1 MISLQCPI
9 AGVSLID
16 SEQVNLITSVGIN
29 EKSFPRNDAFDSFT
43 IISDDDFILLPDIS
57 QDYRFSTS
65 ILLRGP
71 MKINFYAAVPITVSE
86 VKIGTLFIMDHVSHA
101 TDSISFE
108 QKSLFKQFG
117 QLLSHYLST
126 SPTSLDGFAF
136 TNNLFQEITKQILKE
151 IQSEFQLL
159 LQKQDEFNTSMKIV
173 NSKEESNEIKQSMLT
188 TIDTIQT
195 TIHKLSSDLLNQLK
209 ESLLIINRM
218 NNIGLSKEEQEKEN
232 GEDRIKSYLTIN
244 ELIRYFKKNID
255 QQNNSNNIKWESD
268 NLENW
273 KCENSSNIFELLIL
287 LLNIYLP
294 LQFLRWK
301 NITINFMMIDENNK
315 NSFNNGN
322 NNKADGIAA
331 NNDLVAPFS
340 PPTKNPPATTT
351 DTTVTATASVTAA
364 PLPAAT
370 ATVANPTKVKKNPPK
385 IGKMM
390 LEVTCFHRNNCHLS
404 TSSSSSSAKSS
415 AAHILTTN
423 PIFEQL
429 LFVLDELFL
438 KIIEII
444 TNHNGN
450 YTKKITS
457 SSEILQI
464 TYGTSFIYQKTY
476 RRSLFFRNSIIAI
489 EEAIINTTN
498 AIFNSLGANNKQ
510 DSSNNMKKQ
519 HRKESINELTEQVS
533 TSASFTSSPRN
544 ELDENINHHNNNNNN
559 TTSSDGVSKQQ
570 VIPPPQRRR
579 GSIVNG
585 KNNKIKANIVHSII
599 DTVATVATGGT
610 NIKRSII
617 VPVA

>member
-16 SEQVNLITSVGIN
+16 SEQVNLIASVGIN
-29 EKSFPRNDAFDSFT
+29 EKCFPRNDAFDSFT
-43 IISDDDFILLPDIS
+43 IISEDDFILLPDIS

-65 ILLRGP
+65 VLLNGP
-71 MKINFYAAVPITVSE
+71 LKINFYTAVPITVSE
-86 VKIGTLFIMDHVSHA
+86 VKIGTLFIMDHVSHT

-108 QKSLFKQFG
+108 QKSLFKQLG

-126 SPTSLDGFAF
+126 SPTSLDGFTF
-136 TNNLFQEITKQILKE
+136 TNSLFQEITKQILKE

-159 LQKQDEFNTSMKIV
+159 FQKQDEFNTSMKIV
-173 NSKEESNEIKQSMLT
+173 NSKEESNEIKQSMLA

-195 TIHKLSSDLLNQLK
+195 TIHTLSSNLLIHLK
-209 ESLLIINRM
+209 ESLLIMNRM

-232 GEDRIKSYLTIN
+232 GEVKSYLTIN
-244 ELIRYFKKNID
+244 ELIRHFKKNID
-255 QQNNSNNIKWESD
+255 QQNNSNNMKWESD

-287 LLNIYLP
+287 LFNIYLP

-315 NSFNNGN
+315 SSFNNGSSN
-322 NNKADGIAA
+322 NNKVDGIAA

-340 PPTKNPPATTT
+340 PPTKNAPPSTTETTT
-351 DTTVTATASVTAA
+351 TATVSVTAA
-364 PLPAAT
+364 PLPAAS
-370 ATVANPTKVKKNPPK
+370 ATVTNPNKVKKNPPK
-385 IGKMM
+385 FAKMM

-404 TSSSSSSAKSS
+404 SSSSSASAKST

-444 TNHNGN
+444 TNNDGN
-450 YTKKITS
+450 YTKKMTS

-464 TYGTSFIYQKTY
+464 HYGTNFIYQKTY

-510 DSSNNMKKQ
+510 ESSNNMKKQ

-544 ELDENINHHNNNNNN
+544 ELDENINHNNNNNN
-559 TTSSDGVSKQQ
+559 TTSADGVNKQQ
-570 VIPPPQRRR
+570 AIPPPQRRR
-579 GSIVNG
+579 GSMVNG

-610 NIKRSII
+610 NIKRSVI